1 MAPSLH
7 AQKLTNESP
16 ELPVRFQSVRR
27 VGAGSM
33 GVVHEAIDQDSG
45 QRIAVK
51 ALKSAEPDAIRR
63 LKREFRVLAGLVHPN
78 LIHLNELHQDD
89 HGAWI
94 TMELVRGPDALTWV
108 ELAGEGRIEGAL
120 GLAKQL
126 VTALR
131 FLHRRD
137 RLHLDVKPENMV
149 VEGDE
154 RLVLLDFG
162 ISRAIAATLMEAP
175 TPLRW
180 GGTPAYCAPEQLQ
193 SGTVDASA
201 DWYGFG
207 STLYEML
214 TGTLPYDGRTPVFLA
229 AKERGDPAVPIRNR
243 SPLVETPLA
252 ELIDALLSPD
262 PAQRPSGEVVAEF
275 FGVEPESQTGAYSTP
290 APAFDL
296 VGRDEELARLD
307 ACAEEAR
314 ATGYAEIE
322 LRGESGIGKTA
333 LVRAFL
339 GRQRRQTRQTVV
351 LAGTCYEREWIPF
364 NAFDSLVT
372 SLVDAVRMFPASMR
386 RSLVPPNPQMLT
398 RLFPGFRRVPEIGR
412 IVGQMPEIEDP
423 TVLLRKDGFASL
435 CHLLEGYADERLLV
449 LALDDVQW
457 GDRDSRA
464 LLDHLRENPL
474 SCPVLLLMSR
484 RVAPDEALRPT
495 ERETLTL
502 GPLRRDAARALAEAA
517 MGRVP
522 EPEVLDALL
531 AEADGVPLWIE
542 QLGLRWAS
550 TGERPSLDGLIERA
564 VDALEPA
571 ATAAIE
577 ALATSGRPMSLSQ
590 LQTFIGE
597 SDSLKV
603 VDELGVSGLAV
614 PIAERDDAFYD
625 VRHSRVR
632 DIVGANLPPA
642 RKREVSLALADL
654 YITRGGDEDEIA
666 RHLLAAG
673 ERERG
678 AHYAV
683 LAAREAASALAFGRA
698 ARLLEIAVENTDGA
712 ERVDLLAELGDLL
725 TNDARAEA
733 SARAYLAA
741 AVETDDVARR
751 LQLRHKGAEQLMR
764 SGRVEQGRALLE
776 DLLAESGLTLP
787 SGEVQATLQLLWSRL
802 RLKLRGMEFQL
813 VEESALDRTRL
824 TRIDA
829 AWSAGVTLGLVD
841 AVTAAAFQSRGLLEA
856 LELGEPERIG
866 RALGAEAV
874 FRAVFGDHDASAEL
888 WERNREIVERHPSP
902 MGRSGLATSES
913 VRAYQRGDWETSYRA
928 GGECLAHLRGQ
939 RLNLSWIRSTA
950 IIYRLAAA
958 GHLGKLTELGEELP
972 RELDHAR
979 ARGDLHAVMHLTLG
993 MPIPVAAILDQ
1004 AEEGAAEAEAVW
1016 QASVGKDHA
1025 QVQIHYL
1032 RTKTE
1037 LALYRGRSAEAVEA
1051 AQTSWGLVRG
1061 SSAARLPV
1069 IRNWAS
1075 ELLVRAL
1082 LADADGAPD
1091 GKARRT
1097 LKKHIKQLVGASDP
1111 WAVAVGE
1118 LGASQLAWLDGDRD
1132 VARATLIR
1140 AEAGLGAAGMRL
1152 YEEAAVA
1159 GLDIV
1164 DKKVRSTPS
1173 RRDIWEEWDSWG
1185 MRPARLIQ
1193 MVAPVWGRDLDETC

>member
-1 MAPSLH
+1 MAASLSATRTTH
-7 AQKLTNESP
+7 DAA
-16 ELPVRFQSVRR
+16 ELPLRFRSVRR

-33 GVVHEAIDQDSG
+33 GVVHEAVDQETG
-45 QRIAVK
+45 QRLAVK
-51 ALKSAEPDAIRR
+51 ALKSTEPDPIRR
-63 LKREFRVLAGLVHPN
+63 LKREFRVLAGLVHRN
-78 LIHLNELHQDD
+78 LIHLNELYQDD

-94 TMELVRGPDALTWV
+94 TMELVRGPDALTFV
-108 ELAGEGRIEGAL
+108 EMSSRRIDAGLELARQ
-120 GLAKQL
+120 LA
-126 VTALR
+126 TALR

-149 VEGDE
+149 VEEDS

-175 TPLRW
+175 RPLRW
-180 GGTPAYCAPEQLQ
+180 GGTPAYCAPEQLH
-193 SGTVDASA
+193 SGPVDASA

-207 STLYEML
+207 ATLYELL
-214 TGTLPYDGRTPVFLA
+214 TGYLPYDGETPQFLK
-229 AKERGDPAVPIRNR
+229 AKQRGDPAVPIRNR
-243 SPLVETPLA
+243 SPLVEPPLA
-252 ELIDALLSPD
+252 ELIDGLLQPD
-262 PAQRPSGEVVAEF
+262 PAQRPSGEVVADF
-275 FGVEPESQTGAYSTP
+275 FDIEPESQTGAFSAP
-290 APAFDL
+290 APVFDV

-307 ACAEEAR
+307 ACADQAR
-314 ATGYAEIE
+314 ADGYAEIE

-339 GRQRRQTRQTVV
+339 GRQRRLTRQTVV

-372 SLVDAVRMFPASMR
+372 SLVDAVRMFPPSLR
-386 RSLVPPNPQMLT
+386 RPLVPPDPKMLT
-398 RLFPGFRRVPEIGR
+398 RLFPGFRRIPEVGR
-412 IVGQMPEIEDP
+412 AVGRQDEPEEP
-423 TVLLRKDGFASL
+423 TVLLRKDGFAAL
-435 CHLLEGYADERLLV
+435 CHLLEGYADGRLLV
-449 LALDDVQW
+449 LALDDIQW
-457 GDRDSRA
+457 ADRDSRA
-464 LLDHLRENPL
+464 LLDYLRENPL
-474 SCPVLLLMSR
+474 RSPLMLMLSR
-484 RVAPDEALRPT
+484 RVAPDEVVRAGET
-495 ERETLTL
+495 ETLTL
-502 GPLRRDAARALAEAA
+502 GPLARDAARELAEAA
-517 MGRVP
+517 MGRAP
-522 EPEVLDALL
+522 EPDVLDALL

-564 VDALEPA
+564 VEALDAG
-571 ATAAIE
+571 ATAALE

-597 SDSLKV
+597 GDSLKV

-632 DIVGANLPPA
+632 DVVGASLPEG
-642 RKREVSLALADL
+642 RLREVSLALADL
-654 YITRGGDEDEIA
+654 YITRGGDEDEVA

-712 ERVDLLAELGDLL
+712 KRVDLLTELGDLL
-725 TNDARAEA
+725 SNDARAEA

-741 AVETDDVARR
+741 AGETEDIARS
-751 LQLRHKGAEQLMR
+751 LQLRHQGAEQLMR

-776 DLLAESGLTLP
+776 DLLAESGLSLP
-787 SGEVQATLQLLWSRL
+787 SGELQATLQLLWSRL
-802 RLKLRGMEFQL
+802 RLKVRGMKFEL
-813 VEESALDRTRL
+813 VDESQLDRTRL

-856 LELGEPERIG
+856 LELGEPQRIG

-874 FRAVFGDHDASAEL
+874 FRAVFGDHESSAEL
-888 WERNREIVERHPSP
+888 WERNREIVEQHPSAL
-902 MGRSGLATSES
+902 GRSGLATSES

-928 GGECLAHLRGQ
+928 AGEGLAHLRGQ
-939 RLNLSWIRSTA
+939 RLNMSWIRSTA

-958 GHLGKLTELGEELP
+958 GHLGKLAELGEELP

-979 ARGDLHAVMHLTLG
+979 ARGDLHAVLHLTLG
-993 MPIPVAAILDQ
+993 MPIPVAAILDR

-1016 QASVGKDHA
+1016 RGSVGKDHA

-1032 RTKTE
+1032 RTRAE
-1037 LALYRGRSAEAVEA
+1037 LALYRGAADEAVEA
-1051 AQTSWGLVRG
+1051 AETSWGLVRS

-1082 LADADGAPD
+1082 LAQADGPAT

-1097 LKKHIKQLVGASDP
+1097 LRKHIKQLLTAKDP

-1118 LGASQLAWLDGDRD
+1118 LGAAQLAHLRGDSD
-1132 VARATLIR
+1132 AARRFVDR
-1140 AEAGLGAAGMRL
+1140 AEAGLGASSMRL
-1152 YEEAAVA
+1152 YQEAARC
-1159 GLDIV
+1159 GQDILGQ
-1164 DKKVRSTPS
+1164 KVLLTGSP
-1173 RRDIWEEWDSWG
+1173 RDIWGQWNQWG
-1185 MRPARLIQ
+1185 MRPERLIR
-1193 MVAPVWGRDLDETC
+1193 MVAPVWGRELDETC